1 MGCKST
7 FTALGASLLC
17 CACASSVNRVPPEQ
31 SIPMPVAY
39 EQATDTGA
47 TFPSKDWYRGFGSD
61 ELVQLMQLAE
71 ENNLDLAAA
80 KSRILQAN
88 ARARGA
94 GAVLLPQLDAGV
106 SATQT
111 NGRARGVTANET
123 DWSALFSA
131 SYELDFWGRNRAT
144 ATAARE
150 IAAAS
155 QADHS
160 TLGLTVMASVANS
173 YFALASLRER
183 EKLAADT
190 LESMRR
196 VLAVIDARHQAGAA
210 TDLALAA
217 QKAAVANAELAL
229 PQLQQQQIEMR
240 GALAVLVGRA
250 PEGFSIQGASLEGL
264 AEPAI
269 APGLPA
275 ELLLRRPDILAA
287 ELNLRAARADVAAAR
302 AAMFPSIT
310 LTGSGG
316 LQHPAVQAAVTT
328 LAGTGYSLTL
338 GASLV
343 HTIFDGGRRR
353 ALRDEADAHEL
364 ELIASYRS
372 AILNALL
379 DVETALATIQ
389 HLDLQRSA
397 QVENQAQ
404 SELAIRGA
412 TLRYREG
419 AGDYLAVT
427 EAQRTLTAANEQFS
441 QYRLARLQAVVA
453 LCKALG
459 GGWETP
465 RREE

>member
-1 MGCKST
+1 M
-7 FTALGASLLC
+7 FAALGASLLC
-17 CACASSVNRVPPEQ
+17 CACASSVSRPSPEPTPVPAAFEQ
-31 SIPMPVAY
+31 VGSTNASL
-39 EQATDTGA
+39 
-47 TFPSKDWYRGFGSD
+47 PSKDWYRAFGSD
-61 ELVQLMQLAE
+61 ELVQLVQMAE
-71 ENNLDLAAA
+71 SKNFDLAAA
-80 KSRILQAN
+80 KARILQAN
-88 ARARGA
+88 ARARSVGA
-94 GAVLLPQLDAGV
+94 ALLPQVDASAGV
-106 SATQT
+106 TQT

-131 SYELDFWGRNRAT
+131 SYELDFWGRNRAS
-144 ATAARE
+144 ASAARE
-150 IAAAS
+150 SAAAS
-155 QADHS
+155 QADRD
-160 TLGLTVMASVANS
+160 TLGLTIMAGVANS
-173 YFALASLRER
+173 YFTLASLRER
-183 EKLAADT
+183 ETLAADT

-196 VLAVIDARHQAGAA
+196 ILAVIDARHKAGAA
-210 TDLALAA
+210 TDFELAV

-229 PQLQQQQIEMR
+229 PQLRQLQIEAR
-240 GALAVLVGRA
+240 GALAILVGQA

-264 AEPAI
+264 GEPAV

-338 GASLV
+338 GAALV

-353 ALRDEADAHEL
+353 ALNDEADAHEQ
-364 ELIASYRS
+364 ELLAGYRS

-379 DVETALATIQ
+379 DVETALAAIQ
-389 HLDLQRSA
+389 NLDQQRAA
-397 QVENQAQ
+397 QTENLAQ
-404 SELAIRGA
+404 SDLAIQGA

-419 AGDYLAVT
+419 AGDYLAVID
-427 EAQRTLTAANEQFS
+427 AQRSLITAREQFS
-441 QYRLARLQAVVA
+441 QYRLARLQAAVA

-459 GGWETP
+459 GGWESP
-465 RREE
+465 WREP